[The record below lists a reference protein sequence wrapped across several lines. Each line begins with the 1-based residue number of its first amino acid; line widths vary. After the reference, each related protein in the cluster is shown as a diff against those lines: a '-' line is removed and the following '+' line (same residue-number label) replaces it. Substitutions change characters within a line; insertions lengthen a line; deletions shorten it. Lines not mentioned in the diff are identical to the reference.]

1 MDRSRRS
8 ILSIGAGSIATAV
21 AGCLSESDL
30 QGSEGGYAAFFTLQD
45 WANAVGGDHITF
57 ETPIDVG
64 DMGHG
69 WSPSSDLITEL
80 GTSRVFIYLDSPAFS
95 WAQDAADVIERD
107 YDDVTLVDALD
118 GLDLLAT
125 DHEITHDDGHHE
137 DGEHDHDEGDD
148 HHEDGEQDHDEGDDH
163 HEDGEHDH
171 DEGDDHHEDGE
182 HDHDEGDDHADE
194 HDHGQYDPHAWVDP
208 VRATQMVET
217 IADGLAR
224 VEPDHEDSFRENA
237 AAYTDQLDDLDRQFR
252 TLVSDIG
259 GPIGVLASHDSF
271 RYLQDRYGF
280 VLHTPAGISPDQSP
294 SQSEI
299 AETIDFVDSNG
310 IETVLYDR
318 FESDRLARTIVENSD
333 ATSTEAISPAAG
345 TTETWAENGW
355 GYVEQMAEINVP
367 ALEAALVSRD

>member
-8 ILSIGAGSIATAV
+8 FLSIGAGVGATAV
-21 AGCLSESDL
+21 AGCLSDSDL

-45 WANAVGGDHITF
+45 WANTVGGDHITF

-80 GTSRVFIYLDSPAFS
+80 GTARAFIYIDSPAFS

-107 YDDVTLVDALD
+107 YDDVTLVDAFD
-118 GLDLLAT
+118 DLDLLET
-125 DHEITHDDGHHE
+125 DHEITHDDEHDHNEGDDHHQ
-137 DGEHDHDEGDD
+137 DGDEHDHDEGDD
-148 HHEDGEQDHDEGDDH
+148 HHQDGD
-163 HEDGEHDH
+163 EHDH
-171 DEGDDHHEDGE
+171 DEGDDHHQ
-182 HDHDEGDDHADE
+182 DEDE
-194 HDHGQYDPHAWVDP
+194 HDHGQYDPHAWIDP
-208 VRATQMVET
+208 VRATEMVET

-224 VEPDHEDSFRENA
+224 IEPDHEETFRENA

-252 TLVSDIG
+252 TLVSDFD

-280 VLHTPAGISPDQSP
+280 VLHTPTEISPDQSP

-299 AETIDFVDSNG
+299 AETIEFVDSNG

-333 ATSTEAISPAAG
+333 ATSRVAVSPAAG
-345 TTETWAENGW
+345 TTETWVEKDW
-355 GYVEQMAEINVP
+355 GYVDQMAEINVP
-367 ALEAALVSRD
+367 ALDVALVSRD